1 MCLTNDIK
9 MELDAT
15 DKKLLNLLQQDCK
28 KTTKA
33 YALELGLSTTAVFER
48 IKRLER
54 NAIIT
59 DYVGLVDKKKVQKS
73 FTVYC
78 HIKLVQHTKENVL
91 RFEHQIQQLKEV
103 QECQH
108 ISGDYDY
115 IVLVNVANMQ
125 EYREFMVNKLTAIDQ
140 IGSTQSSFV
149 INQVKKTT
157 AVYI

>member
-1 MCLTNDIK
+1 

-15 DKKLLNLLQQDCK
+15 DKKLLNLLQHDCK

-91 RFEHQIQQLKEV
+91 RFEHQIQQLQEI

>member
-1 MCLTNDIK
+1 

-78 HIKLVQHTKENVL
+78 HIKLIQHTKENVL
-91 RFEHQIQQLKEV
+91 RFEHQIQQLQEV

>member
-1 MCLTNDIK
+1 

-54 NAIIT
+54 NSIIT

-91 RFEHQIQQLKEV
+91 RFEHQIQQLQEI

>member
-1 MCLTNDIK
+1 

-91 RFEHQIQQLKEV
+91 RFEHQIQQLQEI

>member
-1 MCLTNDIK
+1 

-91 RFEHQIQQLKEV
+91 RFEHQIQQLQEV

>member
-1 MCLTNDIK
+1 

-33 YALELGLSTTAVFER
+33 YAVELGLSTTAVFER

-59 DYVGLVDKKKVQKS
+59 SYVGLVDKKKVRKS

-91 RFEHQIQQLKEV
+91 RFEHQIQQLIEV